1 MDKSLHSQMLLF
13 DLCRQQLLQQSDAA
27 GMKEKD
33 KERRVEQHPKGVR
46 MINVRGKEKGACKIM
61 CVKKIRTEQYMKEK
75 KTSNSTLVPEYVL
88 RVEPTLP

>member
-13 DLCRQQLLQQSDAA
+13 DLCRQQLLQRSDAA

-61 CVKKIRTEQYMKEK
+61 CVKKYTHKTVDKRKE
-75 KTSNSTLVPEYVL
+75 NE
-88 RVEPTLP
+88 

>member
-1 MDKSLHSQMLLF
+1 MA
-13 DLCRQQLLQQSDAA
+13 DAA

-61 CVKKIRTEQYMKEK
+61 CVKNIRTESVVQK
-75 KTSNSTLVPEYVL
+75 KKSW
-88 RVEPTLP
+88 EPYS